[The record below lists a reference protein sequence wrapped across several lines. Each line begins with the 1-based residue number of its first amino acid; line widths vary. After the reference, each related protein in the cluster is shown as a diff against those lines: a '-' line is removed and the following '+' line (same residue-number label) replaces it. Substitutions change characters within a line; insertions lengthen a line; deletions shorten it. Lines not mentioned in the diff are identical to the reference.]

1 MTTQTP
7 EDKFEQLLR
16 TDEEFQSQVLEI
28 GAAFFHNITRDG
40 LRRGDL
46 CLTGKTHAEI
56 AKEVCDYV
64 RKWADSDFTLVD
76 DHRPTLL
83 EEARRAATEDRL
95 MIATVLY
102 ATFFEHTLNDLVLA
116 GCARSKLDEAIAMR
130 LVRASSVFDKTGD
143 LLADIG
149 LPPFPSETATIIRKI
164 AELRNEFVHY
174 KWIGRRDEEKKDA
187 SGAYSRYRQGCGGR
201 GVRPRLV

>member
-174 KWIGRRDEEKKDA
+174 KWIGRRDEEKRCIR
-187 SGAYSRYRQGCGGR
+187 S
-201 GVRPRLV
+201 V